1 MYTFELR
8 TGHISIDHTRCIGCT
23 TLACVEA
30 CRRYGSAVLK
40 AEAGRPVL
48 AIPRHETKRRDIECL
63 ACEIA
68 CCLRGHQAITI
79 SLPIAGLEEWKSSA
93 HGHSVG

>member
-1 MYTFELR
+1 MYTFKLR
-8 TGHISIDHTRCIGCT
+8 TGQVSIDHSKCASCA
-23 TLACVEA
+23 TLACVQA

-40 AEAGRPVL
+40 VELGKPVL
-48 AIPRHETKRRDIECL
+48 AIPGDETGRRDIECL

-68 CCLRGHQAITI
+68 CYLRGRQAITI

-93 HGHSVG
+93 HGHSAE

>member
-8 TGHISIDHTRCIGCT
+8 TGKVSIDHSKCAGCT

-40 AEAGRPVL
+40 AEAGKPVL
-48 AIPRHETKRRDIECL
+48 AIPRDETGRRDIECL

-68 CCLRGHQAITI
+68 CYLRGRQAITI